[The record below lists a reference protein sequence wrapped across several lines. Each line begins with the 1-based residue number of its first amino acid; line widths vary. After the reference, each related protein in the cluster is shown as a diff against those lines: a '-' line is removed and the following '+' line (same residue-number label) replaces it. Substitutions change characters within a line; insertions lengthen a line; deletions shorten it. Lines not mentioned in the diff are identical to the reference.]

1 MSLNSS
7 EKAYICEL
15 YMLNKY
21 SQRDIA
27 VKVGVSSTSVRRVLA
42 EKGLCKFTSYAT
54 PEQRALLRVLEA
66 RGIHN
71 VDQLKQWIP

>member
-15 YMLNKY
+15 YRLNKY

-27 VKVGVSSTSVRRVLA
+27 IKVGVSATSVRRVLA

-54 PEQRALLRVLEA
+54 PEQRALLKALDA
-66 RGIHN
+66 YGIHS
-71 VDQLKQWIP
+71 VDQLKQRIP